1 MLCQRSKLIDQIE
14 DAKRLRQYRQDR
26 GKVVQQIVSKYFE
39 GKTQNFYNF
48 NNQICVLRLLAQ
60 V

>member
-39 GKTQNFYNF
+39 GKTHNLFT
-48 NNQICVLRLLAQ
+48 ISKI
-60 V
+60 